1 MHAGQDDHT
10 GDDLASPSDGEAPPR
25 LDDTSDHA
33 DIDPPDPADERP
45 DEMPDG
51 TPEERPDAT
60 ADELPD
66 EGVSV
71 DPPTTGIES
80 DADADTD
87 AATDSDAP
95 LVPMLP
101 HMETTTT
108 PPTMM
113 ATVATP
119 TRGGDTWYR
128 TDQDRF
134 RSVHRRANPWY
145 RRLAR
150 GVIGVA
156 FLTAAGI
163 GLFFAARL
171 VQDYLDRDRLPS
183 QGADVPTIRATSFE
197 IRSTAPAPQLDGTL
211 TLDAATRAFEFVGR
225 GSGSQAGVQVVSPD
239 GVEVYTRVGSGSWQ
253 RAVGTNPIVSDVVR
267 AVEYLADDD
276 SADDILTTELRRGY
290 VDLIE
295 RVEIGSGDDEL
306 RRYDVRIDT
315 RSFEAASPLQYQL
328 FEDEALPG
336 VPAVRGLVVSITL
349 DRDDV
354 LVAVDDAGSNWSW
367 QRLTY
372 SGEPFA
378 PIDPADTIVITDGTT
393 VDDSSE
399 GG

>member
-33 DIDPPDPADERP
+33 DIDTSAPADDLP
-45 DEMPDG
+45 AGLP
-51 TPEERPDAT
+51 A
-60 ADELPD
+60 ELPAED
-66 EGVSV
+66 DSFA
-71 DPPTTGIES
+71 PPTTGAEPGVV
-80 DADADTD
+80 
-87 AATDSDAP
+87 TDSDAP
-95 LVPMLP
+95 AVPTLP
-101 HMETTTT
+101 RMESTTT

-150 GVIGVA
+150 GVIGLA
-156 FLTAAGI
+156 FVTAAGI

-211 TLDAATRAFEFVGR
+211 TLDAATQAFEFLGR

-239 GVEVYTRVGSGSWQ
+239 GAAVYTRVGSGNWQ

-267 AVEYLADDD
+267 AVGYLADDD
-276 SADDILTTELRRGY
+276 SADDILTTQVRRGY

-295 RVEIGSGDDEL
+295 RTEIGSGDAEL
-306 RRYDVRIDT
+306 RRYDLRIDT
-315 RSFEAASPLQYQL
+315 RSFEAAFPFQFQQ

-336 VPAVRGLVVSITL
+336 VPSVRGLVVSITL
-349 DRDDV
+349 DDDDV

-372 SGEPFA
+372 SSEPFA
-378 PIDPADTIVITDGTT
+378 PIDPSDTIVITDGTT
-393 VDDSSE
+393 VDGSPEEPDPSE
-399 GG
+399 EG

>member
-10 GDDLASPSDGEAPPR
+10 GDDLASPSDGEATPK
-25 LDDTSDHA
+25 LDHTGDHA
-33 DIDPPDPADERP
+33 DIAPSDPVDEP
-45 DEMPDG
+45 
-51 TPEERPDAT
+51 PEEGLAF
-60 ADELPD
+60 
-66 EGVSV
+66 
-71 DPPTTGIES
+71 DPPTTGGEPNTAV
-80 DADADTD
+80 DTAADVDTA

-95 LVPMLP
+95 AVPTLP
-101 HMETTTT
+101 RTESTTT

-150 GVIGVA
+150 AVIGLA
-156 FLTAAGI
+156 FLTTAGI

-211 TLDAATRAFEFVGR
+211 TLDAATGAFEFVGR

-239 GVEVYTRVGSGSWQ
+239 GAAVYTRVGSGSWQ
-253 RAVGTNPIVSDVVR
+253 RAVGTNPVVSDVMR

-290 VDLIE
+290 VDLID

-306 RRYDVRIDT
+306 RRYDLRIDT
-315 RSFEAASPLQYQL
+315 RSFEAASPVQYQL

-336 VPAVRGLVVSITL
+336 VPSVRGLVVSITL